1 MPAALEEL
9 GLEPPLKTLVVVGG
23 AERMSADEMTRARP
37 VIEALGDLAKRVGA
51 VVVDG
56 GTDEGVMR
64 LLGQARA
71 RGRSFPLIGVV
82 VASLA
87 AKPPGVAA
95 WGDWLEPVPPI
106 PPGRPRISHVRARQV
121 GQSSCR
127 LECVESASVRQWRS
141 EVTSMY
147 AVVDPATGETVK
159 EYPTISDHEL
169 RDAIARADRSHRE
182 WSKVATVADRASL
195 VRRVGELHSERRKDL
210 AELIVAEMGKP
221 VGQARGEVDFC
232 ASIYEFYAENAEA
245 LMADEPIELLEGEG
259 SAVVRRSSLGV
270 LLGIMPWNFPYY
282 QVARFAGP
290 NLIIGNTVLL
300 KHAPQCPQSAEAI
313 AQMFADAGFPDG
325 AYVNIYATNEQI
337 EWVIAD
343 PRIRGVSVTG
353 SERAG
358 AAVAEI
364 AGRNLKKVV
373 LELGGSDPF
382 IVLGTDDLDK
392 TVEDAVAARIDN
404 AGQSC
409 NAAKRMIVVDE
420 LYQPFM
426 EKFTAALTAV
436 KQGDPH
442 ERGTELGPLSSQVAA
457 DRLEDQVRRAVE
469 QGATVV
475 AGGKR
480 NGNYFEPTVLTDIT
494 PANDVYREELFGPV
508 AQVYRVQ
515 SEEEAVTL
523 ANDTPFGLGSY
534 LVTNDPEQA
543 ERVADQIDAGMVYVN
558 IVGAD
563 GAELPFGGTKRS
575 GFGRELGRYGADE
588 FVNKKLIRIG

>member
-1 MPAALEEL
+1 M
-9 GLEPPLKTLVVVGG
+9 
-23 AERMSADEMTRARP
+23 
-37 VIEALGDLAKRVGA
+37 
-51 VVVDG
+51 
-56 GTDEGVMR
+56 
-64 LLGQARA
+64 
-71 RGRSFPLIGVV
+71 
-82 VASLA
+82 
-87 AKPPGVAA
+87 
-95 WGDWLEPVPPI
+95 
-106 PPGRPRISHVRARQV
+106 
-121 GQSSCR
+121 
-127 LECVESASVRQWRS
+127 
-141 EVTSMY
+141 SMY

-159 EYPTISDHEL
+159 EYPTITDDEL
-169 RDAIARADRSHRE
+169 REAIARADRAHRE
-182 WSKVATVADRASL
+182 WSKASTVAERASL
-195 VRRVGELHSERRKDL
+195 VRRVAELHSERRKEL
-210 AELIVAEMGKP
+210 AEIIAAEMGKP
-221 VGQARGEVDFC
+221 IGQARGEVDFS
-232 ASIYEFYAENAEA
+232 ASIYEFYADNAEA
-245 LMADEPIELLEGEG
+245 LMADEPIELLDGEG

-270 LLGIMPWNFPYY
+270 LLGVMPWNFPYY

-290 NLIIGNTVLL
+290 NLVIGNTILL
-300 KHAPQCPQSAEAI
+300 KHAAQCPQSAEAM
-313 AQMFADAGFPDG
+313 AQMFTDAGFPDG
-325 AYVNIYATNEQI
+325 AYVNIYATHGQI
-337 EWVIAD
+337 ELVIAD
-343 PRIRGVSVTG
+343 PRVLGVSVTG

-409 NAAKRMIVVDE
+409 NAAKRFIVIDE
-420 LYQPFM
+420 LYEPFL
-426 EKFTAALTAV
+426 EKFTAAFAAV
-436 KQGDPH
+436 KQGDPR
-442 ERGTELGPLSSQVAA
+442 ERGIECGPLSSQVAA
-457 DRLEDQVRRAVE
+457 DSLEDQVRRAVE

-494 PANDVYREELFGPV
+494 PENDIYREELFGPV
-508 AQVYRVQ
+508 AQIYRVP
-515 SEEEAVTL
+515 SEEEAIAL

-534 LVTNDPEQA
+534 VVTTDPEQA
-543 ERVADQIDAGMVYVN
+543 ERVADRIDAGMVYVN